1 MLSEYS
7 AYYLS
12 SEPYPTKQ
20 QGDKLATNV
29 TVAIFNKCS

>member
-1 MLSEYS
+1 MLYNLLPE
-7 AYYLS
+7 A

-20 QGDKLATNV
+20 QGNKLATNV